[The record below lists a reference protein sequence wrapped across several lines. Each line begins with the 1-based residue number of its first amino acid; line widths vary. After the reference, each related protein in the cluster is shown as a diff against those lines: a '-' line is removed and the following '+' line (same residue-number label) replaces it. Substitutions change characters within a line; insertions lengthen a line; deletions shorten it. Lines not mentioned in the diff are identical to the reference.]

1 MCYEGVRL
9 CRVNVGKFL
18 SFVLVEAPGVIVE
31 DIINICVG
39 ARDGHD
45 RGFGGWIGRG
55 YKYLLLRG
63 EGGWSVEHTSFV
75 KFVEE

>member
-1 MCYEGVRL
+1 MKGLRL
-9 CRVNVGKFL
+9 RRVNVGKFL
-18 SFVLVEAPGVIVE
+18 SCVLVEAPGAIVE
-31 DIINICVG
+31 DGIIIHVG
-39 ARDGHD
+39 ARDGHY

-63 EGGWSVEHTSFV
+63 EGGWSVEQTSFV